1 MSAASFKEGSAYIG
15 TATIDHRRQKIF
27 SVIARRG
34 SVVSV
39 AHTKDVRRE
48 TVESCDGAEIV
59 KVRDSDGFD
68 YVLSARVGVDIDK
81 AFNVVRMCQGES

>member
-39 AHTKDVRRE
+39 AHIKDVRRE

-68 YVLSARVGVDIDK
+68 YILSARVGVDIDE